1 MTNTSKLKKLQ
12 KVLGV
17 SDNIFQLVPLQLVIA
32 HISAEM
38 CEGRKSPICGLNCI
52 KGSSLNH

>member
-17 SDNIFQLVPLQLVIA
+17 RDDIFQLVPLQLVIA

-38 CEGRKSPICGLNCI
+38 CEEIAYLWFKLHKRQFI
-52 KGSSLNH
+52 KPLK